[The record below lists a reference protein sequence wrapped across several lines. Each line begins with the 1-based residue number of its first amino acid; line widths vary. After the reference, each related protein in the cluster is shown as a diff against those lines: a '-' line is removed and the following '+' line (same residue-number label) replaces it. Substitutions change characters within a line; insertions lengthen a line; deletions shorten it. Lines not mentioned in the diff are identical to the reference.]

1 MIPILALIA
10 MVTLGAPFGDATAG
24 AISLDDG
31 MTIEIVVEVDGP
43 FEVVIVRPFSSFEEL
58 PPTALSDLGNG
69 SWGGFVTLPTP
80 ENWSVLFDAFD
91 PDGTTYRSDTTD
103 LIALGVDRVLIDA
116 PPQAPT
122 GGSSWPVATV
132 WLVLAVV
139 LILGSLA
146 ALTWWTFSGDP
157 EPAGPDDEALEEE
170 PDAGGDEP
178 VDEPDAAPDE

>member
-43 FEVVIVRPFSSFEEL
+43 LEVVIVRPFSSFEEL

-69 SWGGFVTLPTP
+69 SWGGFVTLPSQ
-80 ENWSVLFDAFD
+80 ENWSILFDAFD
-91 PDGTTYRSDTTD
+91 PDGATYRSDTTD
-103 LIALGVDRVLIDA
+103 LIALGVDRALIDA
-116 PPQAPT
+116 PPRAPT
-122 GGSSWPVATV
+122 GGSGWPVATV

-139 LILGSLA
+139 LILGSLG
-146 ALTWWTFSGDP
+146 ALTWWTFSSDSDGEDLEGEPPDVGEDVTDP
-157 EPAGPDDEALEEE
+157 EVDDT
-170 PDAGGDEP
+170 PHG
-178 VDEPDAAPDE
+178 